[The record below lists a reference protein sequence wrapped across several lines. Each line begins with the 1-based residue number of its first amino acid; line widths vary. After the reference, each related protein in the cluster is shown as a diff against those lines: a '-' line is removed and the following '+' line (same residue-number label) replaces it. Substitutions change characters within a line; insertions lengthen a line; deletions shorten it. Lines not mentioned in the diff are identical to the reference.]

1 MVGIGGWR
9 RLLGEG
15 GSDSGLFVC
24 LFFFFLG
31 GGGGVRGTGWFGEE
45 AGQFG
50 GARGRTVI
58 LCIWYTYPHKVYVTL
73 TANLI

>member
-24 LFFFFLG
+24 FFFLG
-31 GGGGVRGTGWFGEE
+31 GGGEGNWMVWGRSWTVWGGP
-45 AGQFG
+45 GQDG
-50 GARGRTVI
+50 
-58 LCIWYTYPHKVYVTL
+58 YPLYLVYIPPQSVCYL
-73 TANLI
+73 NR